1 MKSPGNSSYL
11 RFGLFELNLQTG
23 ELRKQGMKVRLA
35 QHAFKIL
42 MLLVERPG
50 ELRTREEIR
59 QRLWGAD
66 TFVNFEQSLNK
77 AIHQL
82 REALGDPASN
92 PHYIET
98 VAGRGY
104 RFIYVAQESRQSTRT
119 PRRKS
124 RSVAVLPFATEPANR
139 EMELLSK
146 GIVEMLIDIISR
158 TPRMRILA
166 YRTVQHDCEKDLDP
180 RTVGENLCVRLVV
193 AGEMTRANEQ
203 LLLHVELIDACH
215 GTQLWG
221 DRFKETY
228 ADVFADPEKLADRI
242 CDRLLPILGR
252 HVSCRGEQR
261 PSSQKPTA
269 A

>member
-1 MKSPGNSSYL
+1 MKSPGNSSCL
-11 RFGLFELNLQTG
+11 RFGWFELNLQTG
-23 ELRKQGMKVRLA
+23 ELRKQGIRVRLGH
-35 QHAFKIL
+35 HALKIL
-42 MLLVERPG
+42 MFLVEHPG
-50 ELRTREEIR
+50 ELRTREELR
-59 QRLWGAD
+59 QQLWGAD

-77 AIHQL
+77 AMHQL

-104 RFIYVAQESRQSTRT
+104 RFIYFEQESSQSTRT
-119 PRRKS
+119 PRRKL
-124 RSVAVLPFATEPANR
+124 RSVAVLPLTTEPANR

-146 GIVEMLIDIISR
+146 AIIEMLIDIISR
-158 TPRMRILA
+158 TPRIRILA

-180 RTVGENLCVRLVV
+180 RAVGENLCVRLVV
-193 AGEMTRANEQ
+193 AGELTRVNEQ
-203 LLLHVELIDACH
+203 LLLHLELIDAYD

-228 ADVFADPEKLADRI
+228 ADVFADPEKLAERI
-242 CDRLLPILGR
+242 CDQLLPILGM
-252 HVSCRGEQR
+252 HVSGRGEQR

>member
-1 MKSPGNSSYL
+1 MKSPGNPSRL
-11 RFGLFELNLQTG
+11 HFGWFEFNLETG
-23 ELRKQGMKVRLA
+23 ELRKRGIKVKLG
-35 QHAFKIL
+35 QHALKIL
-42 MLLVERPG
+42 TLLVEHPG
-50 ELRTREEIR
+50 ELRTREELR
-59 QRLWGAD
+59 QRLWGVD

-77 AIHQL
+77 AIHQM

-104 RFIYVAQESRQSTRT
+104 RFIYFEQESGKSIRT
-119 PRRKS
+119 PRRKLH
-124 RSVAVLPFATEPANR
+124 SVAVLPFATDPANR

-146 GIVEMLIDIISR
+146 RIVERLIDTISQ
-158 TPRMRILA
+158 TPGMRILA
-166 YRTVQHDCEKDLDP
+166 YRTVQHGCEKDLAP
-180 RTVGENLCVRLVV
+180 HIVGENLLVRLVV

-203 LLLHVELIDACH
+203 LLLHVELIDAYD

-242 CDRLLPILGR
+242 CDHLLPILGR
-252 HVSCRGEQR
+252 HVSGRGEQR
-261 PSSQKPTA
+261 PESA